1 MLSCGP
7 QFIAAC
13 RRRYGT
19 AFTLRVAS
27 MGTVVYLTDPADIKT
42 VFSGDPRVYHAG
54 EANSMLRGLLG
65 DTSVLVVDG
74 DVHRDRRRLM
84 LAPFARDAVAAQ
96 VDLIAQIA
104 ADNIAGWPRD
114 RSFAAAPKMSEITLE
129 VILRTVI
136 GTTDPARLAAKMA
149 LISSSAIQ
157 K

>member
-84 LAPFARDAVAAQ
+84 LAPFAREAVAAQ

-104 ADNIAGWPRD
+104 ADNIAGWPCGR
-114 RSFAAAPKMSEITLE
+114 RAWNCLAG
-129 VILRTVI
+129 LRHNQANQFDGVRRRPVRT
-136 GTTDPARLAAKMA
+136 GPR
-149 LISSSAIQ
+149 
-157 K
+157 

>member
-54 EANSMLRGLLG
+54 EANSMLRGYWG
-65 DTSVLVVDG
+65 TPRCWSSTAMCTATG
-74 DVHRDRRRLM
+74 
-84 LAPFARDAVAAQ
+84 
-96 VDLIAQIA
+96 
-104 ADNIAGWPRD
+104 AG
-114 RSFAAAPKMSEITLE
+114 
-129 VILRTVI
+129 
-136 GTTDPARLAAKMA
+136 
-149 LISSSAIQ
+149 
-157 K
+157 